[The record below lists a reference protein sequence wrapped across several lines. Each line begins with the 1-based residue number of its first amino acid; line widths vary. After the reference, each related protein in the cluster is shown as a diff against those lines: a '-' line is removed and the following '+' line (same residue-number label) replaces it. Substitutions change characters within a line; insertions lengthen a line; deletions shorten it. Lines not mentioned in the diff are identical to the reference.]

1 MLNQAPYEWT
11 IRQLLKHAKDGP
23 HAQVKGGDWEPARPY
38 GMFSLR
44 SRLRLAWMV
53 FKGEA
58 DALRWPFQNPRA
70 Y

>member
-11 IRQLLKHAKDGP
+11 IRELLNHAATGPRTKCPDGP
-23 HAQVKGGDWEPARPY
+23 YEPARPF

-44 SRLRLAWMV
+44 SRFRLALMV

-58 DALRWPFQNPRA
+58 DALRWPLQNPKA

>member
-11 IRQLLKHAKDGP
+11 IRELVRRIDDGP
-23 HAQVKGGDWEPARPY
+23 RTQVKGGDWEPSRPL
-38 GMFSLR
+38 GLFSLR

-53 FKGEA
+53 FTGNA
-58 DALRWPFQNPRA
+58 DALRWPFQNPKA